1 MQNLFKQ
8 HQRLWICLLLAL
20 LTGLIYWQ
28 VQNHAFLDYDDGT
41 YVTENPYIQTGFTMK
56 SLAWALSAT
65 YASNWH
71 PLTWISHL
79 LDVQLFG
86 LKPAGHHLVNLL
98 FHIAN
103 TLLLFLVLSR
113 MTRAL
118 WQSAFVAA
126 LFALHPLHV
135 ESVAWVAERKDVLS
149 AFFWMLTLGAYA
161 FYTERP
167 GLRRYGAVLL
177 FFVLGLM
184 AKPMLV
190 TLPFV
195 FLLLDYW
202 PLGRFPQ
209 LHSQEKKKVSG
220 SLKSLRPLLLEKIP
234 FFLLSAAS
242 SVITYVAQQRGGAV
256 ESFQS
261 LPLSERLGNALVSYI
276 LYIGKMLWP
285 QNLAVMYPHYG
296 MPSLWQAGGAFLLLL
311 GITGLV
317 IGRARLRPYLMVGW
331 LWYLGTL
338 VPVIGIVQVG
348 AQAMA
353 DRYTY
358 LPLIGLFIMAAWG
371 VSDLTVSWKY
381 RKESLI
387 LLAGTVLS
395 ILMISTWFQLQ
406 HWKNSSALFENALQK
421 TKNNA
426 VAHSVLGI
434 VLYKQGK
441 VPEAVGHFQEAI
453 RIDPAHSSSYNNL
466 GLVLRN
472 QGKIEEAIVYYQ
484 EAIRNNPR
492 NTEALNNMG
501 SALYALGRKQ
511 EAADYY
517 IRVIHINPDH
527 ATAHYNLGNV
537 FGSQGK
543 ITEAIAQFRE
553 AVRVKP
559 DDAEAQNNLGY
570 GLLLSGKPDEAIE
583 PLRKAL
589 EIQPDSVLARRNLN
603 EALARQK
610 ELR

>member
-1 MQNLFKQ
+1 
-8 HQRLWICLLLAL
+8 
-20 LTGLIYWQ
+20 
-28 VQNHAFLDYDDGT
+28 
-41 YVTENPYIQTGFTMK
+41 
-56 SLAWALSAT
+56 
-65 YASNWH
+65 
-71 PLTWISHL
+71 
-79 LDVQLFG
+79 
-86 LKPAGHHLVNLL
+86 
-98 FHIAN
+98 
-103 TLLLFLVLSR
+103 
-113 MTRAL
+113 
-118 WQSAFVAA
+118 
-126 LFALHPLHV
+126 
-135 ESVAWVAERKDVLS
+135 VLS

-167 GLRRYGAVLL
+167 GLCRYGTVLL
-177 FFVLGLM
+177 FFVLGLI

-209 LHSQEKKKVSG
+209 LHPQEKKKVSE

-242 SVITYVAQQRGGAV
+242 SVVTYVAQQRGGAV

-296 MPSLWQAGGAFLLLL
+296 MPSLWQTGGAFLLLL

-371 VSDLTVSWKY
+371 VSDLTVSRKY
-381 RKESLI
+381 RKEILI

-406 HWKNSSALFENALQK
+406 HWKNSITLFENALQK

-484 EAIRNNPR
+484 EAVRNNPR

-543 ITEAIAQFRE
+543 ITEAVAQFRE

-559 DDAEAQNNLGY
+559 DYAEAQNNLGY

-583 PLRKAL
+583 PLRKVL